1 MTGKT
6 IAILA
11 AALLVAFQGPVQAGF
26 VKGNGEVQFPDRT
39 MPNDPER
46 THPSLT
52 ERSDTGKEKAPS
64 HGNAWAPHIKGNLDF
79 EK

>member
-1 MTGKT
+1 MTRL
-6 IAILA
+6 IFILA
-11 AALLVAFQGPVQAGF
+11 AALTFQGTIAQAGF

-39 MPNDPER
+39 MPNNPER

-52 ERSDTGKEKAPS
+52 ERSEKAKSPS
-64 HGNAWAPHIKGNLDF
+64 WGNAWAPHIKGNLEF